1 MSTQPVENLELRAIE
16 QRNHLHETTA
26 ELKRKIE
33 ATREKFDPSRNVRQH
48 FLGVAVA
55 AAAIGLISG
64 YGLGG
69 ALTRR

>member
-16 QRNHLHETTA
+16 QRNHLHQTTV
-26 ELKRKIE
+26 ELKRKIT
-33 ATREKFDPSRNVRQH
+33 ATREQFDIRRNVRQH
-48 FLGVAVA
+48 FLGASIA

-69 ALTRR
+69 VLTRR

>member
-16 QRNHLHETTA
+16 QRNHLHETTV
-26 ELKRKIE
+26 ELKGKLT
-33 ATREKFDPSRNVRQH
+33 ATREKFDVSRNIRQH
-48 FLGVAVA
+48 FLGAAVAIAAVA
-55 AAAIGLISG
+55 AVSG